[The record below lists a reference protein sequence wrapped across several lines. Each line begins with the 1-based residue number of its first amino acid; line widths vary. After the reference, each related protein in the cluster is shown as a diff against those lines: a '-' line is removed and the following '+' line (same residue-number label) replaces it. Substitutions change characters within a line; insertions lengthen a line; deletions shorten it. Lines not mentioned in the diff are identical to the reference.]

1 MTNISRYILR
11 HLFWWA
17 MLVTF
22 TLTCVV
28 WLTQS
33 LRFVYMIVNRGL
45 SAPLFIWLTTLL
57 LPTFLLI
64 ILPIAVFSAVLFT
77 YNKLI
82 ADSEMVV
89 LRSAGLSQWALSR
102 PALALAALTTL
113 LCYFLSLYL
122 VPTSFRAFKDLQRKY
137 RSTYSSVLL
146 QEGVFNPVMKGVTV
160 FIRARNANGELLG
173 IVVHDSRNPDRPVTM
188 MAERGAIMPAEKGP
202 RVVMRN
208 GSRQEVQ
215 SDDGRLNLLNF
226 DRYVF
231 DIAEKAAAQEGS
243 LWRDPNERFIHELL
257 RPPDSRFSVLQH
269 QKYLAEAHHRLAAPM
284 LAISFVLVGVAFLL
298 GGEFNRRGQWRRILG
313 ATLVVVAVEATMIG
327 LKNLSVKT
335 PELAIT
341 MYVVA
346 LLPAAIGLYAL
357 GTHPRRPKLAAPPTA
372 SA

>member
-1 MTNISRYILR
+1 MTSISRYILR

-17 MLVTF
+17 VLVTF

-33 LRFVYMIVNRGL
+33 LRFVHMIVNRGL
-45 SAPLFIWLTTLL
+45 SAPLFLWLTALL

-64 ILPIAVFSAVLFT
+64 ILPIAVFSAVLFS

-102 PALALAALTTL
+102 PALTLAALTTL
-113 LCYFLSLYL
+113 LCYFLSLYM

-137 RSTYSSVLL
+137 RSSYSSVLL
-146 QEGVFNPVMKGVTV
+146 QEGVFNPVMKGITV
-160 FIRARNANGELLG
+160 FIRSRDSSGELLG
-173 IVVHDSRNPDRPVTM
+173 IVVHDSRDPARPVTM
-188 MAERGAIMPAEKGP
+188 MAERGAIVPGERGP
-202 RVVMRN
+202 RVVMQN
-208 GSRQEVQ
+208 GNRQEVQ
-215 SDDGRLNLLNF
+215 AKDGKLNLLDF

-231 DIAEKAAAQEGS
+231 DIAEKTNTDEGS

-257 RPPDSRFSVLQH
+257 RPPDSRFTIRQYN
-269 QKYLAEAHHRLAAPM
+269 KYLAEAHHRLATPM
-284 LAISFVLVGVAFLL
+284 LAISFVLIGVAFLL

-313 ATLVVVAVEATMIG
+313 AILVVIVVEATMIG
-327 LKNLSVKT
+327 LKNLSAKT
-335 PELAIT
+335 PELAPS
-341 MYVVA
+341 MYLVA
-346 LLPAAIGLYAL
+346 VLPIAFCLYAL
-357 GTHPRRPKLAAPPTA
+357 GARPRRPRLAAPPPA

>member
-1 MTNISRYILR
+1 MTSISRYILR

-17 MLVTF
+17 LLVTF

-45 SAPLFIWLTTLL
+45 SAPLFLWLTTLL

-64 ILPIAVFSAVLFT
+64 ILPIAVFSAILFT

-89 LRSAGLSQWALSR
+89 LRSAGLSQWALAR
-102 PALALAALTTL
+102 PALALAGLTTL

-122 VPTSFRAFKDLQRKY
+122 VPTSFREFKDLQRKY
-137 RSTYSSVLL
+137 RTSYSSVLL

-160 FIRARNANGELLG
+160 YIRSRTEAGELLG
-173 IVVHDSRNPDRPVTM
+173 IVVHDSRDPKRPVTM
-188 MAERGAIMPAEKGP
+188 MAERGAIVPGDRGA
-202 RVVMRN
+202 RVLMQN
-208 GSRQEVQ
+208 GNRQEVEA
-215 SDDGRLNLLNF
+215 DDGRLNLLNF

-231 DIAEKAAAQEGS
+231 EISEKASADEGA

-257 RPPDSRFSVLQH
+257 RPPDTRFSDRQH
-269 QKYLAEAHHRLAAPM
+269 RKYLAEAHHRLAAPL
-284 LAISFVLVGVAFLL
+284 LAFSFVLVGVSFLL

-313 ATLVVVAVEATMIG
+313 AILVVVTVEALMIG
-327 LKNLSVKT
+327 LKNLSVKS
-335 PELAIT
+335 PDLGPS

-346 LLPAAIGLYAL
+346 LFPIVLALYAL
-357 GTHPRRPKLAAPPTA
+357 GAHPRRPRLAAPPSA